1 MERAATAAFVNAV
14 IGKIVNE
21 IEKKYMIWRGLPR
34 QSEELIRCLNTLVLG
49 MDDELVKCGGAP
61 RTAVARAYG
70 QEMHALTHD
79 IEDCLERFLHR
90 VTSEIR
96 ALKRRLQNAGNRVF
110 NPPGGSQASCTP
122 TVPRYLIAI
131 DGIKEIHME
140 HWDTIRSIF
149 KGSGRV
155 LLTTTFHSIANKCTN
170 HSPQEISP
178 SRSEMPFGYV
188 CNMKTLSNEDSQKVS
203 LPWRCSPEL
212 VHGSAT
218 LLEKCDGHPLALSC
232 VASLLSYQDE
242 PTGKFCMELYR
253 NLGSFLT
260 WDGTDEPNFSRLRG
274 VLFDSFIGLQDH
286 FVCTCMIYL
295 GIFLVDN
302 VLKRNVKIRRW
313 CAEGYARNDPDEVS
327 EQMVAD
333 RYFNF
338 LVDRNIIQPV
348 APSSSSSVKM
358 CRIHGLLYA
367 FVLHKSV
374 SEKFI
379 NMFDVERHGAVR
391 HLVVRYSNTT
401 NSGKTLRMDVSRA
414 RSLTVFGT
422 GGCAISDFLKYKLI
436 RVIDLEACTD
446 LHDHHLEEICK
457 LWNLR
462 YLSLG
467 PNISAIPKE
476 IAKLKLLETLDISKT
491 IVNVLPW
498 VVIGLRRL
506 SLQKLHFV
514 VCQSNFTLPEVQEGA
529 LPHLVSLQLLCNSLA
544 GMPNF
549 EIKHLE
555 NRGVPEEER
564 EEEFDREPEPED
576 QYREQELPEGFENG
590 KSNLTL

>member
-1 MERAATAAFVNAV
+1 
-14 IGKIVNE
+14 
-21 IEKKYMIWRGLPR
+21 
-34 QSEELIRCLNTLVLG
+34 
-49 MDDELVKCGGAP
+49 
-61 RTAVARAYG
+61 
-70 QEMHALTHD
+70 
-79 IEDCLERFLHR
+79 
-90 VTSEIR
+90 
-96 ALKRRLQNAGNRVF
+96 
-110 NPPGGSQASCTP
+110 
-122 TVPRYLIAI
+122 
-131 DGIKEIHME
+131 ME

-149 KGSGRV
+149 KDRSIV

-212 VHGSAT
+212 VYGFAT
-218 LLEKCDGHPLALSC
+218 LLDKCDGHPLAFSC
-232 VASLLSYQDE
+232 VASLLSCQDE
-242 PTGKFCMELYR
+242 PTGKFCMELCR

-274 VLFDSFIGLQDH
+274 VLFDSFIGLPDH
-286 FVCTCMIYL
+286 FVRTCMIYL

-313 CAEGYARNDPDEVS
+313 CAEGYARSDPDEFS
-327 EQMVAD
+327 EQMVAN

-358 CRIHGLLYA
+358 CRIHGLLHA

-374 SEKFI
+374 SKKFI
-379 NMFDVERHGAVR
+379 TMVDVERHGAVR
-391 HLVVRYSNTT
+391 HLVVRHSNTT

-414 RSLTVFGT
+414 RSLTFFGT

-436 RVIDLEACTD
+436 RVIDLEACSD

-491 IVNVLPW
+491 TVNVLPW

-506 SLQKLHFV
+506 VHLLGR
-514 VCQSNFTLPEVQEGA
+514 FTLHVPGSKDREK
-529 LPHLVSLQLLCNSLA
+529 LRKYLVRSTLETLAGFVAGRSPGLLQL
-544 GMPNF
+544 MPHM
-549 EIKHLE
+549 K
-555 NRGVPEEER
+555 
-564 EEEFDREPEPED
+564 
-576 QYREQELPEGFENG
+576 
-590 KSNLTL
+590 TLNKVKIWISYMEMAWI